1 MQVRRRHQAKA
12 AGKNLVFALH
22 LGILSPLPELFNHP
36 DVYILSNGSTHN
48 TLKYSQVSFSC
59 DTTVAGH
66 TRKHTDVGS
75 WVSLWMLSTPGDG
88 GGSSSSGFAARSG
101 PYSFPG
107 LVTNAVDFRFLVN
120 LALIWLDE

>member
-36 DVYILSNGSTHN
+36 DVYIWSNGSTHN

-66 TRKHTDVGS
+66 TRKHTQMLGLGFLFGCSRRRLMGAAAAAVLWPGQGLIHFQV
-75 WVSLWMLSTPGDG
+75 WSLTLLIHQVFGEY
-88 GGSSSSGFAARSG
+88 SSH
-101 PYSFPG
+101 
-107 LVTNAVDFRFLVN
+107 
-120 LALIWLDE
+120 LA

>member
-66 TRKHTDVGS
+66 TRKHTQMLG
-75 WVSLWMLSTPGDG
+75 LGFLFWMLSTPADG
-88 GGSSSSGFAARSG
+88 GGSSSGFVARSG

-107 LVTNAVDFRFLVN
+107 LVTNAVDFRVLVN
-120 LALIWLDE
+120 LALI